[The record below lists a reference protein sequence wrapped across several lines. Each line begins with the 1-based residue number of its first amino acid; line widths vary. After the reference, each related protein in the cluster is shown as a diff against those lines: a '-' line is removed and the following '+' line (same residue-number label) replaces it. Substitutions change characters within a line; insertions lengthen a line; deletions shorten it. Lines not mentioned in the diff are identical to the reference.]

1 MKNLVVVESPTKA
14 RTLGQFL
21 GSNFQVLA
29 SLGHVRDLPRGEF
42 GVNPDKEF
50 EPKYVIPKKK
60 QKMVNNLKKELILG
74 DQVYLA
80 TDPDREGEA
89 IAWHLWQLVK
99 NDLKK
104 KPKRVVFHEITKNAV
119 DEAFAKPSEINMELV
134 DAQQARRVLDRLVG
148 YKLSPLLWQKIRR
161 GLSAGRV
168 QSVTLRLIVER
179 EKEIEKFKP
188 QEYWTIAANL
198 ETKDGKQFTARLAK
212 KGQKEIELK
221 NKKETD
227 EVLKEFKGEKF
238 AVEDIDKK
246 EVKSYPA
253 PPFTTSTL
261 QQQAATRLGFTAKK
275 TMLIAQEL
283 YERGLITY
291 MRTDSVNLAEAA
303 IGAIRNLI
311 DKNYGKNYLSGVPKR
326 YKVKSKVAQEA
337 HEAIRPAQIDRQPGD
352 LSELGKDFI
361 RLYDLIWRRAVAC
374 QMKEAVY
381 DETRVD
387 ITAGDYLFVAR
398 GSVLKF
404 AGWQKVYEVT
414 SEKLQL
420 TSDTKEERSLP
431 DLKVGEV
438 LKLLDLLSEQHFTE
452 PPARYSDATL
462 VKALEQNGIGRPS
475 TYAPIISTILE
486 RGYVE
491 REERKF
497 KPTDLGI
504 KVCDFLVKNFPDIVD
519 VSFTAEMEEG
529 LDGVARG
536 ERDWR
541 PMISEFWHPFI
552 DQIDK
557 VEKDVAKIK
566 LPVEF
571 TDEKCDS
578 CGKLMV
584 VKMGRYGKFLA
595 CSGFPNCLRTKPYVE
610 KIDALC
616 PRDGGRIIVRRT
628 RRGKIFYGCENW
640 PGCNWASWSKPSFA
654 KALEG
659 KPTEKKTSEK
669 LLPKT

>member
-1 MKNLVVVESPTKA
+1 
-14 RTLGQFL
+14 
-21 GSNFQVLA
+21 
-29 SLGHVRDLPRGEF
+29 
-42 GVNPDKEF
+42 
-50 EPKYVIPKKK
+50 
-60 QKMVNNLKKELILG
+60 
-74 DQVYLA
+74 
-80 TDPDREGEA
+80 
-89 IAWHLWQLVK
+89 
-99 NDLKK
+99 
-104 KPKRVVFHEITKNAV
+104 
-119 DEAFAKPSEINMELV
+119 
-134 DAQQARRVLDRLVG
+134 
-148 YKLSPLLWQKIRR
+148 
-161 GLSAGRV
+161 
-168 QSVTLRLIVER
+168 
-179 EKEIEKFKP
+179 
-188 QEYWTIAANL
+188 
-198 ETKDGKQFTARLAK
+198 
-212 KGQKEIELK
+212 
-221 NKKETD
+221 
-227 EVLKEFKGEKF
+227 
-238 AVEDIDKK
+238 
-246 EVKSYPA
+246 
-253 PPFTTSTL
+253 
-261 QQQAATRLGFTAKK
+261 
-275 TMLIAQEL
+275 
-283 YERGLITY
+283 
-291 MRTDSVNLAEAA
+291 
-303 IGAIRNLI
+303 
-311 DKNYGKNYLSGVPKR
+311 
-326 YKVKSKVAQEA
+326 
-337 HEAIRPAQIDRQPGD
+337 
-352 LSELGKDFI
+352 
-361 RLYDLIWRRAVAC
+361 
-374 QMKEAVY
+374 
-381 DETRVD
+381 
-387 ITAGDYLFVAR
+387 
-398 GSVLKF
+398 LKF